1 MLVAEHFFTC
11 DARENKAIAR
21 LCVALD
27 EVVADGRP
35 SRVECFPASLTSREF
50 VAIAVDLC
58 ERAEANVAVLGDG
71 PRNALTFVPLVVATE
86 RPVPPASRRKTF
98 DSHTSAEGAREIFI

>member
-1 MLVAEHFFTC
+1 MLVAEHFFTW

-21 LCVALD
+21 LCAALD

-35 SRVECFPASLTSREF
+35 SRVECFPASLSSREF

-58 ERAEANVAVLGDG
+58 ERAKANVAVLGDG
-71 PRNALTFVPLVVATE
+71 PRNALTLVPLVVPAE
-86 RPVPPASRRKTF
+86 EPRIPAARPKTF
-98 DSHTSAEGAREIFI
+98 DSLTNALAARELVI